1 MLKALKILGLEEM
14 HKLASFH
21 QTKKIQFKKAAG
33 EELIL
38 WDDLPE
44 LPYEST
50 KKNEA
55 TVLPFPKTTTHQ
67 TEGVK
72 PGPTEHAQSSA
83 ENVACMPVDI
93 LLWQRDV
100 VRHTGENN
108 QKLDA
113 FKGYK
118 KASEM
123 YVVKSLDEDG
133 KDRIRFAS
141 TNGVLVNKKQG

>member
-1 MLKALKILGLEEM
+1 M
-14 HKLASFH
+14 HKLASFYQSKH
-21 QTKKIQFKKAAG
+21 GQLKKAAG

-38 WDDLPE
+38 WDDTPVSHSASSPKKE
-44 LPYEST
+44 ES
-50 KKNEA
+50 K
-55 TVLPFPKTTTHQ
+55 VIQFPKKTVGQMDHLRPEQ
-67 TEGVK
+67 EKG
-72 PGPTEHAQSSA
+72 EIA
-83 ENVACMPVDI
+83 ENEPCMPVDI

-100 VRHTGENN
+100 VRHSGENN

-123 YVVKSLDEDG
+123 YVVKTLDEDG
-133 KDRIRFAS
+133 KDKIRFAS